1 MDADI
6 SPELA
11 WFLVIVFTAGIAG
24 LTVIMARRRL
34 RTARRRRLFRTPL
47 SAEQLQILEDCVP
60 LFRRLPGDLR
70 ATLAGH
76 VQVFL
81 GEKRFEGCGGLE
93 VTDTT
98 RLVIAAHACLLL
110 LGRRRPEYYP
120 SMVSILVYP
129 HTYEVPP
136 HGRQF
141 FQERSYREGESW
153 PHGEVV
159 LAWRETLVTAR
170 DACDGR
176 NLVIH
181 EFAHQLD
188 QNDGLSSGTPLSRYA
203 PAFQR
208 WVEVFRRRFDEHQ
221 RAVEDGRPT
230 LLHEYGATNPAEFFA
245 VATETFFERPADLQ
259 RDMPDLYEQLSTYY
273 ALDPARWG

>member
-1 MDADI
+1 MDFDI

-11 WFLVIVFTAGIAG
+11 WFLAAVSAAVIAG
-24 LTVIMARRRL
+24 LVFLMARRGL
-34 RTARRRRLFRTPL
+34 RSSRRRRLFRTPL
-47 SAEQLQILEDCVP
+47 SGEQLQILQDSVP
-60 LFRRLPGDLR
+60 LYRRLPENLQT
-70 ATLAGH
+70 ALVGH
-76 VQVFL
+76 IQVFL
-81 GEKRFEGCGGLE
+81 AEKRFEGCGGLE
-93 VTDTT
+93 VNETI

-120 SMVSILVYP
+120 SLVSILVYP

-136 HGRQF
+136 HGRQV

-159 LAWRETLVTAR
+159 LAWRETMMTAR
-170 DACDGR
+170 DATDGR
-176 NLVIH
+176 NLVLH

-188 QNDGLSSGTPLSRYA
+188 QHDGLSSGTPHARYA
-203 PAFQR
+203 PAFQK

-221 RAVEDGRPT
+221 QAVEEGRRT

-245 VATETFFERPADLQ
+245 VATETFFERPVELGNE
-259 RDMPDLYEQLSTYY
+259 MPDLYEQLATYY
-273 ALDPARWG
+273 NLDPARWV